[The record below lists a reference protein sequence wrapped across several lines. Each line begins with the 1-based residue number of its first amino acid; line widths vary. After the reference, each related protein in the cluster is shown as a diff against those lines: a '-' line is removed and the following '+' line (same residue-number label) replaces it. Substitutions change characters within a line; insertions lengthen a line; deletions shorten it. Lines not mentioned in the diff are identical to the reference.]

1 MTFLPGLSSNLH
13 QALLPSPVL
22 AFSWDKENE
31 YQLEMLQAAGISG
44 ARCTSSESEGTWTFA
59 PEALQALVTSAYG
72 CMCCFA
78 KEVWAPASVSHFRNK
93 EDAAE
98 TKMKSSSELSRRMDN
113 CKKILFRGPGKG
125 ISTCLVTW

>member
-78 KEVWAPASVSHFRNK
+78 KEVWASCICFSFQKQRGCSRNQN
-93 EDAAE
+93 E
-98 TKMKSSSELSRRMDN
+98 
-113 CKKILFRGPGKG
+113 ILLGAVQKDG
-125 ISTCLVTW
+125 

>member
-22 AFSWDKENE
+22 AFSWDKESE
-31 YQLEMLQAAGISG
+31 YQLEMPQAAGISG
-44 ARCTSSESEGTWTFA
+44 ARCTSSESESTWSS
-59 PEALQALVTSAYG
+59 LQALVTPVDG

-78 KEVWAPASVSHFRNK
+78 KDLWAPTPVSHFRNK

-98 TKMKSSSELSRRMDN
+98 IKMKSSSELSRRMDK
-113 CKKILFRGPGKG
+113 CKKI
-125 ISTCLVTW
+125 